1 MKKRHW
7 LLLFL
12 LVLGFV
18 LRLYRLPDWLYFTM
32 DEERDA
38 FIVKRILVNHKLT
51 LIGGS
56 VPGGIYVGPGLY
68 YLSVIPMFLFKL
80 NPIGLGI
87 TASFLGVFSIWL
99 IYKAGEKI
107 FNYKVGLIS
116 AALFSTSFLMVI
128 YNRHYWPLTPG
139 PIVALI
145 TLFSLYQIIKNK
157 RYKFSY
163 LLAVILAVGLQS
175 DPSNFTL
182 LILTAV
188 SWWFY
193 RLPVKRKE
201 VIFSSL
207 ILVFSNFPLV
217 LFDLRHDFLNT
228 RALIKL
234 LSFKDSGG
242 AVNLS
247 GFNKILALFP
257 STFSRLIY
265 VFGSHD
271 ISKQLA
277 ICSKYIELRSAYVP
291 RSLFIVSSMILIFW
305 LIKGFRK
312 SMGKIGLTL
321 IGFQLMITLLGIFLF
336 GLLFPNHLHEYFL
349 SPLFPSFFFLMALTI
364 EKVFSKDQKF
374 IKIAIVAALVFF
386 NSRAVLTASN
396 TLGLKNKMEGVK
408 FTLRET
414 KNEPFFLE
422 SLSSCFKYNG
432 TRYLFYLEGKEPVKS
447 FMDPY
452 YTWLYDQEPWE
463 KNPKTGVI
471 FVSHDKNETNDFWE
485 KYSQYQSKVFK
496 KERFGDLEVLLI
508 HDEQE
513 K

>member
-18 LRLYRLPDWLYFTM
+18 LRFYRLPDWLYFTM

-68 YLSVIPMFLFKL
+68 YLSVIPMFFFKL
-80 NPIGLGI
+80 NPVGLGI
-87 TASFLGVFSIWL
+87 TASVLGVFCIWL
-99 IYKAGEKI
+99 IYKVGEKI
-107 FNYKVGLIS
+107 FNPKVGLIS
-116 AALFSTSFLMVI
+116 AALFSTSYLMVI

-157 RYKFSY
+157 KYKFSY
-163 LLAVILAVGLQS
+163 LLAMVLAIGLQS

-207 ILVFSNFPLV
+207 LLIFSNFPLV

-234 LSFKDSGG
+234 LSFRGSGS
-242 AVNLS
+242 AINL
-247 GFNKILALFP
+247 GGLNKVLTLFP

-277 ICSKYIELRSAYVP
+277 ICSKYIELRSMYIP
-291 RSLFIVSSMILIFW
+291 RVLFIISSLILFFW

-312 SMGKIGLTL
+312 SKPKIGLTL
-321 IGFQLMITLLGIFLF
+321 ISFQLVITLLGIFLF
-336 GLLFPNHLHEYFL
+336 GLLFPNHFHEYFL
-349 SPLFPSFFFLMALTI
+349 SPLFPSFFFLIALTF
-364 EKVFSKDQKF
+364 EKIFSRGQKL
-374 IKIAIVAALVFF
+374 IKILMLAVLAFF

-396 TLGLKNKMEGVK
+396 TLGLKNKMDGVK
-408 FTLRET
+408 FAIRET

-432 TRYLFYLEGKEPVKS
+432 VRYLFYLAGKEPVKS

-452 YTWLYDQEPWE
+452 YAWLYDQEPWE

-471 FVSHDKNETNDFWE
+471 FVSHNKNETNDFWE
-485 KYSQYQSKVFK
+485 KYNEYIGKTFK
-496 KERFGDLEVLLI
+496 KEKFGDLEVLLI
-508 HDEQE
+508 YDEQE
-513 K
+513 E